1 MDFRLPSSVYAT
13 MALREVL
20 KIDTSSHHQTTL
32 NPTAQVAEKSVEESK
47 VKSEE
52 EVAVKS
58 EVDDVAEKL
67 VPVPQDDEKMME

>member
-1 MDFRLPSSVYAT
+1 MDFCLPSSVYAT

-32 NPTAQVAEKSVEESK
+32 NPTAQVAEKSSEEGSV

-52 EVAVKS
+52 EAVVKS
-58 EVDDVAEKL
+58 EVDVKEKSVPAEL
-67 VPVPQDDEKMME
+67 NDQKMVE

>member
-1 MDFRLPSSVYAT
+1 MKAVVMDFRLPSSVYAT

-32 NPTAQVAEKSVEESK
+32 NPTAPVAEKSSEESV

-52 EVAVKS
+52 V
-58 EVDDVAEKL
+58 VAEMS
-67 VPVPQDDEKMME
+67 VPKHDQEMVE